1 MLVQE
6 QHRYEIKKTE
16 CSEVEENWKKLSE
29 QIQEKKK
36 KAMEIAQQLYL
47 QCSYAVF
54 RDAEEAAADYE
65 KNLIALKS
73 AHEMFLQSVRHIQ
86 DLAER
91 LENIDADLE
100 EIRYDLSGA
109 QRQLAKVMQEHT
121 SVVEQLKLT
130 DYEQIRERLDACV
143 AWLNDYPEELN
154 QCAQKRAKV
163 EEHLST
169 LCNQEEDWEV
179 HRQT

>member
-1 MLVQE
+1 
-6 QHRYEIKKTE
+6 
-16 CSEVEENWKKLSE
+16 
-29 QIQEKKK
+29 
-36 KAMEIAQQLYL
+36 MEIAQQLYL

-109 QRQLAKVMQEHT
+109 QRQLAKVTQEHT

-143 AWLNDYPEELN
+143 AWLSDYPEELN
-154 QCAQKRAKV
+154 QCAQKRAK
-163 EEHLST
+163 SRGT
-169 LCNQEEDWEV
+169 SGYLCVNRKKPEKFTGDIGKVYLEKEMLRGRAGIAYVPFPEDM
-179 HRQT
+179 QMDIANICNI